1 MALARGTYVTSEAK
15 YRGITGSTSWHLDSG
30 SEMETQPL
38 EEGLGLRL
46 WSQQWVLIL
55 WKESRG
61 TASHVRG
68 RYCLWSQNPDS
79 ASREGSVDLT
89 FEESSEDLAFGSRSR
104 DLDSGEG
111 SRM

>member
-1 MALARGTYVTSEAK
+1 
-15 YRGITGSTSWHLDSG
+15 
-30 SEMETQPL
+30 METQPL